1 MNRRE
6 TRETDRWYEEGIERI
21 GGRGQGR
28 WGKERGARKSGA
40 EARRGTAVVDF
51 GEPPFIGFPEIN
63 THNSF
68 GTRSP
73 CVTPS
78 YAIIADINQS
88 ADEIINPGRYTAPT
102 DPYNG

>member
-1 MNRRE
+1 MGRRA
-6 TRETDRWYEEGIERI
+6 RGGER
-21 GGRGQGR
+21 GGGGPPQGR
-28 WGKERGARKSGA
+28 WGGRKSGA
-40 EARRGTAVVDF
+40 EARRGTADVVDF

>member
-1 MNRRE
+1 M
-6 TRETDRWYEEGIERI
+6 
-21 GGRGQGR
+21 RG
-28 WGKERGARKSGA
+28 KAVRG

>member
-1 MNRRE
+1 MG
-6 TRETDRWYEEGIERI
+6 EGA
-21 GGRGQGR
+21 
-28 WGKERGARKSGA
+28 RGARKSGA
-40 EARRGTAVVDF
+40 RRGATAVVDF

>member
-1 MNRRE
+1 MIAAVRGG
-6 TRETDRWYEEGIERI
+6 EECEE

-40 EARRGTAVVDF
+40 EAQRGTAVVDF

>member
-1 MNRRE
+1 MERGGE
-6 TRETDRWYEEGIERI
+6 KGEGG
-21 GGRGQGR
+21 GGRGGGGSPQGR
-28 WGKERGARKSGA
+28 WGGRKSGA
-40 EARRGTAVVDF
+40 EARRGTADVVDF